1 MKSDKEI
8 LTELNKIKAQR
19 ELWKDKQVK
28 ELVKLETLEEKIQYW
43 ETNLKYSSLLLPLS
57 NGTDTIN
64 LSLEANINRET
75 RLLLLKAEIKRL
87 DNTDDLISH
96 RFRKDF
102 ETIVEQTND
111 LKLTKKQFVKRIKE
125 QVDNTYFG
133 NLTTEMRGLGFRRY
147 RGGREL
153 ETIVNQIN
161 DLSIGI
167 VNQRMFKH
175 IYDGYKLAELKA
187 DIATFSKDGIVSNDN
202 NRIEVNYAPKKFA
215 ALLKALSEKGV
226 LNLASYDFNDNY
238 YNGVATAKFIT
249 QHFKILS
256 QSGPTKGSEASIETI
271 KKAFQSESIA
281 ANEDK
286 LIEAIKSLPKKVS

>member
-8 LTELNKIKAQR
+8 LTELNKMKAQR
-19 ELWKDKQVK
+19 DLWKDKQVK
-28 ELVKLETLEEKIQYW
+28 ELVKLETLEEKIRYW

-64 LSLEANINRET
+64 LSLEANINRDT

-96 RFRKDF
+96 RLREDF
-102 ETIVEQTND
+102 ETFTEQTND
-111 LKLTKKQFVKRIKE
+111 LKLTKKQFIKSIKKL
-125 QVDNTYFG
+125 VDNSSYRD
-133 NLTTEMRGLGFRRY
+133 LTTEMRSLGFHRY
-147 RGGREL
+147 KGGRNL
-153 ETIVNQIN
+153 DTIVSQMNN
-161 DLSIGI
+161 LSIG
-167 VNQRMFKH
+167 VKNQRMFRH

-226 LNLASYDFNDNY
+226 LNLASYDFNTNY
-238 YNGVATAKFIT
+238 YNGEATAKFIT

-281 ANEDK
+281 TNKDK
-286 LIEAIKSLPKKVS
+286 LIEAIKSLPKKAY